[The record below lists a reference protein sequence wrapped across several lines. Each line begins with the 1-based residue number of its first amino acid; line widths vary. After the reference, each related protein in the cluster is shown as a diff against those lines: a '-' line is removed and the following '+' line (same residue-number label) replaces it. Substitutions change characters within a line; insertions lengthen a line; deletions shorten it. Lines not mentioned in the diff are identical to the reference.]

1 MRVSIFSWHCHFDAS
16 KIVKVFEIA
25 VGQPLAGFLLIIKPK
40 PWVRRDGLSSNF
52 LRSIDFPNNVL
63 LHWARGVFVEA
74 FLRAIV
80 LSSYRDFDGR
90 RWCKHFLPRAKR
102 KVRLAV
108 AQPLGGVVDR
118 QSVRPQERGRAP

>member
-1 MRVSIFSWHCHFDAS
+1 M
-16 KIVKVFEIA
+16 
-25 VGQPLAGFLLIIKPK
+25 LIIKPE

-52 LRSIDFPNNVL
+52 LRSIGFPNNMW

-74 FLRAIV
+74 FFRAIV

-90 RWCKHFLPRAKR
+90 RWSKHFLPRAKR

-108 AQPLGGVVDR
+108 ARPLGGVVDR
-118 QSVRPQERGRAP
+118 QSVRP